1 MRDATKTMECQHCGT
16 EIAANALICFR
27 CGEAT
32 SKPERPAP
40 AGRPAGRV
48 WAPVA
53 LGVVL
58 LLALGF
64 FVNLGVGGQPISA
77 AVWLILGAAGV
88 LLTWRLLQ

>member
-1 MRDATKTMECQHCGT
+1 MECERCGT

-32 SKPERPAP
+32 SEPEHSTP

-48 WAPVA
+48 WAPVG

-58 LLALGF
+58 LLVLGF
-64 FVNLGVGGQPISA
+64 FVNLGVGGQPVSP
-77 AVWLILGAAGV
+77 AVWMILGAAGV
-88 LLTWRLLQ
+88 LLTWRLLK

>member
-32 SKPERPAP
+32 SEPEHSTP
-40 AGRPAGRV
+40 AGRPAGRL
-48 WAPVA
+48 WAPVF

-64 FVNLGVGGQPISA
+64 FVNQAVGGQPISP
-77 AVWLILGAAGV
+77 AVWVMLGAAAV
-88 LLTWRLLQ
+88 LLAWRLLR

>member
-1 MRDATKTMECQHCGT
+1 MECKSCRT

-32 SKPERPAP
+32 SEPEHDAP
-40 AGRPAGRV
+40 AGPSAGRL

-53 LGVVL
+53 LGVGL

-64 FVNLGVGGQPISA
+64 FVNLAAGGQTISP
-77 AVWLILGAAGV
+77 AVWLMLGAAGV
-88 LLTWRLLQ
+88 LLTWRLLR

>member
-1 MRDATKTMECQHCGT
+1 MRKDANTMECEHCGT
-16 EIAANALICFR
+16 EIAANALICYR

-32 SKPERPAP
+32 SEPERPAP

-48 WAPVA
+48 WAPVV

-64 FVNLGVGGQPISA
+64 FVNVGVGGQPVSP
-77 AVWLILGAAGV
+77 AVWLMLGAAGV
-88 LLTWRLLQ
+88 LLAWRLLR